1 MNILVVRKLGCLI
14 SSLLTLFVLAGCGN
28 SSVSVDTLRSLW
40 TKQVNQEVTPLM
52 KDVFAP
58 ISSQIT
64 SEIVL
69 HSNESWDVPKDKL
82 PNYKYGLQHAK
93 QTENNLQDPTLLI
106 HVRLNQ
112 PFGSYQTNQLAE
124 QIWSAKQ
131 QLSINGIKVGKIM
144 MEYNGKIYVDASLQ
158 AINEQGDIES
168 YLNAGSKG

>member
-14 SSLLTLFVLAGCGN
+14 SSLLTLFVLAGCGD
-28 SSVSVDTLRSLW
+28 SGVSVDTLRPLW

-64 SEIVL
+64 SELVL

-112 PFGSYQTNQLAE
+112 PFASYQTNQLAE

-168 YLNAGSKG
+168 YLNEGSKG